1 MKISDISIKNP
12 VMAWMI
18 MLFFM
23 VFGAISFSRLGIS
36 QFPDVDFPMV
46 NVSVGLTGA
55 SPEVVESNIIEPLE
69 DILTST
75 EGLKSLTSTSRS
87 GQGNVSI
94 EFDLNKNI
102 DVAMQDIQAK
112 VAQAQRRLPK
122 DIDPPIVSKTNPED
136 QPIMWISLSTKDQ
149 NRRALMKYTD
159 EFLRD
164 QFISVDGVGD
174 ILLGGFANPLLSVKV
189 IPSKL
194 KQYNITVLDVID
206 TIQAEHFETPGGQ
219 VDDQNL
225 VFNIRIKGEA
235 ASVEEFKQIIISRRS
250 GQMVTDTYQ
259 RVRLS
264 DVADIKLD
272 VDDAKRTSRFNTD
285 GSVSLGI
292 KKQRGT
298 NSVAVARAIKEKINA
313 LSKQLPQGY
322 SLDVN
327 FDTTIFI
334 ERSIHELNK
343 HLMIAV
349 LLTALVCWVFLG
361 SWTATINVLLSIP
374 TSILGTFI
382 ALYFLGYTLNT
393 FTLLAL
399 TLAIGIVVDDAIMVL
414 ENIFR
419 HQQKGS
425 NNIVA
430 SIVGAREIALAAI
443 AATAAVIAIFIPVAF
458 MKGLVG
464 KYFLQFGVTISF
476 AVFLSLIEAL
486 TITPMRCSVFVHHA
500 ERKSWIG
507 RFFDGGFNLILKIYH
522 SSLQLA
528 LRWKWSVLFA
538 SFVIMGAGFTL
549 LKKIPKEFTPSQE
562 SGLLQARFQLPT
574 GTSFQVTNER
584 IMKVEKWLLDQ
595 PDVKQISANIGGFG
609 GGASETNV
617 AMMFIGLKPKAE
629 RRNTQAELIEIF
641 RKELNGLVKGR
652 VSIQDPTS
660 RGSGGGGRGFPI
672 EFIVKGPDWKKLSD
686 QVEKLMKAMEESK
699 MIVDIDTNL
708 LQGLPEI
715 QVIPNREKAALTG
728 ISVNT
733 VSRTINTMIAG
744 STVGQYADGGK
755 RYDIRVELE
764 KNDQQRKE
772 LETLQVANI
781 KGNFM
786 PLNSVA
792 EFTETKTLQQ
802 INRNGRLRAITVYAN
817 LAPGITTDKAWEFIN
832 GKSAE
837 IFEPTY
843 FVEAAG
849 SSQMQKET
857 FSSLIFALIL
867 GIVVAYMILAAQ
879 FNSFLDPVTILLA
892 MPYSIAGAFVGLYL
906 TGQTLN
912 MYSLI
917 GVLLLLGI
925 VKKNSILLVEFA
937 NQVRSTGKSALVAMA
952 ESGFTRLRPILMTSF
967 ATIAGAVP
975 IAFARGE
982 GAELT
987 RGMAIT
993 IIAGVF
999 ISTILTLY
1007 VIPCFYVI
1015 MEKIKTRDANQEK
1028 VKKAF
1033 ILAGE
1038 EGFTH

>member
-1 MKISDISIKNP
+1 MNLSDISIKNP

-36 QFPDVDFPMV
+36 QFPDVDFPTV
-46 NVSVGLTGA
+46 NVTVNLSGA
-55 SPEVVESNIIEPLE
+55 SPEVIESNVIEPLE
-69 DILTST
+69 DLLTST
-75 EGLKSLTSTSRS
+75 EGLKSLKSTSRT
-87 GQGNVSI
+87 GQGTVSI
-94 EFDLNKNI
+94 EFDLDKNI

-122 DIDPPIVSKTNPED
+122 DIDPPIISKSNPED
-136 QPIMWISLSTKDQ
+136 QPIIWIALATKNQD
-149 NRRALMKYTD
+149 RRALMKYTD

-164 QFISVDGVGD
+164 QFISVPGVGD
-174 ILLGGFANPLLSVKV
+174 VQLGGFASPLLSVKV
-189 IPSKL
+189 LPAKL
-194 KQYNITVLDVID
+194 KYYNITVLDVIYA
-206 TIQAEHFETPGGQ
+206 IQNEHFETPGGQ
-219 VDDQNL
+219 VDDKNL

-235 ASVEEFKQIIISRRS
+235 TTVEEFKKIIISRRG

-259 RVRLS
+259 KIRLS

-272 VDDAKRTSRFNTD
+272 VDDAKRTSRFNLS
-285 GSVSLGI
+285 GSIGLGI

-298 NSVAVARAIKEKINA
+298 NSVAVARAVKAKMESLKE
-313 LSKQLPQGY
+313 QLPKDY
-322 SLDVN
+322 SLNVN
-327 FDTTIFI
+327 FDTTVFI
-334 ERSIHELNK
+334 ERSISELNK
-343 HLMIAV
+343 HLLIAV

-361 SWTATINVLLSIP
+361 SWTATLNVLLSIP

-382 ALYFLGYTLNT
+382 ALYFFGYTLNT
-393 FTLLAL
+393 FTLLGL

-419 HQQKGS
+419 HQQKGE

-430 SIVGAREIALAAI
+430 SIVGSREIALAAI

-458 MKGLVG
+458 MKGLIG

-500 ERKSWIG
+500 ERKSFIG
-507 RFFDGGFNLILKIYH
+507 KFFDGCFNFVQKIYH
-522 SSLQLA
+522 YTLQKSLQ
-528 LRWKWSVLFA
+528 WKWTVLFL
-538 SFVIMGAGFTL
+538 SFVVLGGGFSL
-549 LKKIPKEFTPSQE
+549 VKKIPKEFTPSQE
-562 SGLLQARFQLPT
+562 SGLLMARIQLPT
-574 GTSFQVTNER
+574 GTAFSVTNER
-584 IMKVEKWLLDQ
+584 TLNVEKWLLNHS
-595 PDVKQISANIGGFG
+595 DVKQVFSSVGGFSG
-609 GGASETNV
+609 SSADSNTSII
-617 AMMFIGLKPKAE
+617 FISLKPKKD
-629 RRNTQAELIEIF
+629 RKNLQADLVTLF
-641 RKELNGLVKGR
+641 RKELNSIVKGR
-652 VSIQDPTS
+652 VTIQDPTS
-660 RGSGGGGRGFPI
+660 RGLGGGGRGFPV
-672 EFIVKGPDWKKLSD
+672 EFVVKGPDWTKLSD
-686 QVEKLMKAMEESK
+686 QVTRLMKSMEESQL
-699 MIVDIDTNL
+699 MLDVDTNL

-715 QVIPNREKAALTG
+715 QIIPNREKAALMG
-728 ISVNT
+728 VSVNT
-733 VSRTINTMIAG
+733 VSSTINTMIAG
-744 STVGQYADGGK
+744 SRVGQYADGGK

-764 KNDQQRKE
+764 KNQNQRQD
-772 LETLQVANI
+772 LETLLIANT
-781 KGNFM
+781 KGNFI
-786 PLNSVA
+786 PLNTVVDFREA
-792 EFTETKTLQQ
+792 KTLQQ
-802 INRNGRLRAITVYAN
+802 INRDGRLRAITVYAN
-817 LAPGITTDKAWEFIN
+817 LAPGVTTDKAWAFIN
-832 GKSAE
+832 SKSKE

-857 FSSLIFALIL
+857 FESLIFALIL
-867 GIVVAYMILAAQ
+867 GIIVAYMILASQ
-879 FNSFLDPVTILLA
+879 FNSFLDPLTILLA
-892 MPYSIAGAFVGLYL
+892 MPYSVAGAFVGLYA

-912 MYSLI
+912 MYSMI

-937 NQVRSTGKSALVAMA
+937 NHVRSDGRDATAAMS

-967 ATIAGAVP
+967 ATIAGALP
-975 IAFARGE
+975 IALAQNE

-999 ISTILTLY
+999 ISTLLTLY

-1015 MEKIKTRDANQEK
+1015 VEKIKTRDANQEK

-1033 ILAGE
+1033 LQAGQD
-1038 EGFTH
+1038 GLH